1 MNQTAQHLDM
11 PVLGELLRHEW
22 SHGRV
27 DQSGLRLSPL
37 HRAGEV
43 VQLCF
48 PVTTAFSL
56 SFRSHETRR
65 SVKTASG
72 QTQRLIGKR
81 SAVLSPGCE
90 FRAGIH
96 AGPQAVQALV
106 ELNDVPRDALSERR
120 GGTDV
125 PAVT

>member
-1 MNQTAQHLDM
+1 
-11 PVLGELLRHEW
+11 
-22 SHGRV
+22 
-27 DQSGLRLSPL
+27 
-37 HRAGEV
+37 
-43 VQLCF
+43 
-48 PVTTAFSL
+48 
-56 SFRSHETRR
+56 
-65 SVKTASG
+65 
-72 QTQRLIGKR
+72 LIGKR

-125 PAVT
+125 PAVTLALIVVYIAEEKQHREHCNVSVICVSALRSVCH